1 METVWYLPQ
10 LSWDVEPSVLV
21 VIRELHLIQT
31 LEPLLS
37 LNVPTGH
44 ATQLPVFR
52 SKYRPAAQYSELA
65 ACK

>member
-1 METVWYLPQ
+1 MEVIWYLPQ

-21 VIRELHLIQT
+21 VMRELHLIQT
-31 LEPLLS
+31 LEPPLL

-52 SKYRPAAQYSELA
+52 SKYRPAAQYPELA
-65 ACK
+65 AYK